1 MPNLPIPWQW
11 LRDLGIQ
18 TKGKNL
24 DMKGLRDIA
33 NEVGER
39 IFVMFFAGA

>member
-1 MPNLPIPWQW
+1 MPWQW

-24 DMKGLRDIA
+24 DMKGDLHDIA